1 MELVCVH
8 NPVDCKFIPFTT
20 QMIGLELSKNNKI
33 LIIDFDNFSNLNNYL
48 EINKEINLLDNNI
61 SFKKNKQNLYVIKVH
76 IFKSINELNEQ
87 KFEIWLSDLI
97 NKFLDYDY
105 VFLNTNNTDGVINNK
120 IFKLVNKM
128 ILPLDVIYDNSNEI
142 LTKII
147 NIKQMWNNK
156 LNIKFIGFQS
166 YKESNI
172 NNFIKAKK
180 ILSSFLFNEL
190 IMVEN
195 ENDKKIKVLNLDVM
209 NNFYEFILTLFK

>member
-8 NPVDCKFIPFTT
+8 NPVDCKFISFTT

-33 LIIDFDNFSNLNNYL
+33 LIIDFDNFSNINNYL

-97 NKFLDYDY
+97 NKFSDYDY
-105 VFLNTNNTDGVINNK
+105 VFLNTNNTDGIINNK

-147 NIKQMWNNK
+147 NVKQIWNNK
-156 LNIKFIGFQS
+156 LNVKFIGFQS
-166 YKESNI
+166 DKESNI

-190 IMVEN
+190 ILVEN
-195 ENDKKIKVLNLDVM
+195 KTDKKIKVLNSDVM
-209 NNFYEFILTLFK
+209 NNFYEFILTLFQ